1 MDLVVAGL
9 PEETHQKNLT
19 FSLIKLGILTKIL
32 WKLFLRD
39 KRGHSNT
46 KYAYYHCKNR
56 QKILL
61 LNYNEKPFMIMRI
74 SINKS

>member
-32 WKLFLRD
+32 
-39 KRGHSNT
+39 
-46 KYAYYHCKNR
+46 
-56 QKILL
+56 
-61 LNYNEKPFMIMRI
+61 
-74 SINKS
+74 